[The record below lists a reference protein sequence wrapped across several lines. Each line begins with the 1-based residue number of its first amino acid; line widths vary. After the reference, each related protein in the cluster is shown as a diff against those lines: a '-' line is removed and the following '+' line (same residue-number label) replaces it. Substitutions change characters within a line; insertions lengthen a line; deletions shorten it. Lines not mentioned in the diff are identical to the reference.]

1 MGRPT
6 EKWPHYA
13 LENLEDSLHRLKELE
28 RKLNAAQDA
37 IVLGDD
43 VLALKDLS
51 DARVLALECVDN
63 LVRSRIG
70 KYQQQEKTPRWTR
83 PAEEKAME
91 TVAQVVAIRRA

>member
-1 MGRPT
+1 
-6 EKWPHYA
+6 
-13 LENLEDSLHRLKELE
+13 LEDSVYRLKELE

-37 IVLGDD
+37 VLSGNDA
-43 VLALKDLS
+43 VALKDLS

>member
-1 MGRPT
+1 MGRPA
-6 EKWPHYA
+6 EKWPTYA
-13 LENLEDSLHRLKELE
+13 LENLEDSVYRLKELE

-37 IVLGDD
+37 VLSGNDA
-43 VLALKDLS
+43 VALKDLS